1 MRVQIPPPRPTNVG
15 KADAAALRQLTGC
28 YETYFGAVAG
38 SLQSKGLVGGFY
50 FDAFS
55 GAAIESPNIAAMPDP
70 MITLDG
76 TMFVSEN
83 SQMRKAKVFV
93 GNAFEAAPSEAIKAA
108 ASHI

>member
-1 MRVQIPPPRPTNVG
+1 MLPHCASLLGATRHISTLLLEAFSLRVDG
-15 KADAAALRQLTGC
+15 
-28 YETYFGAVAG
+28 
-38 SLQSKGLVGGFY
+38 KGLD

-83 SQMRKAKVFV
+83 SQMRKAKAFV
-93 GNAFEAAPSEAIKAA
+93 GNAFEVAPSEAIKAA